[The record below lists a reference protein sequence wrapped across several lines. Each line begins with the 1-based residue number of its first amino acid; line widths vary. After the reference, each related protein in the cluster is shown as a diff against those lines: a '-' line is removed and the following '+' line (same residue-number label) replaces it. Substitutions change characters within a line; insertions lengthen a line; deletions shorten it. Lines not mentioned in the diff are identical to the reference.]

1 MLRLPIL
8 VSSLILSSLPAHAGM
23 LPAFDSEALCM
34 DVAGTSVRQEIV
46 MYGCMDFQDRMRK
59 EISLRWDR
67 LPVYVQDS
75 CAKAAETTGDVC
87 RAQRAQQQLRD
98 ALEHGVAARV
108 AEAVVDL
115 LEVIEVRHHERER
128 GAVAPRPLELD
139 REYFRHITA

>member
-8 VSSLILSSLPAHAGM
+8 VSSLILSSLPARAGM

-75 CAKAAETTGDVC
+75 CAKAAETTGDYWKLKTC
-87 RAQRAQQQLRD
+87 ID
-98 ALEHGVAARV
+98 KEGRV
-108 AEAVVDL
+108 EAAEAPT
-115 LEVIEVRHHERER
+115 R
-128 GAVAPRPLELD
+128 
-139 REYFRHITA
+139 